1 MSETWESLY
10 RLYEKIKEILRDMMW
25 RSDQYGD
32 IITPKE
38 CKKLLDELEALPE
51 RQQIRSGPSLFQRIP
66 TNQRE
71 KTQAMNKSRLNQYQD
86 RIERFIKYFHAK
98 LSPLLYQLPHSNT
111 DEFKQRWEEV
121 GDLSNKT
128 KTDDFYF
135 GKIGD
140 IYQILFNLSTGDLS
154 DAQFQEQKK
163 QRYIDIYTQRQVLAG
178 RKDDKWVDPI
188 IRHLLSRLTKVTNSS
203 LTKLFP
209 TSEIQ
214 YLMMIT
220 TTHKF
225 KNAFVNYFKDKL
237 DPMER
242 SGDIISMMTAL
253 KELIDMDG
261 KFDQKLNQIISKGQQ
276 TRKQADRKKE
286 NEMKQRKAAIEK
298 EAQKQDLYNS
308 LLTIQKKYNPWS
320 IVPFSLNKQKLRTK
334 FNEHATEQQK
344 EVVNKTL
351 LLLDKKRIDK
361 LKLILY
367 ILQQRRKNS
376 ASTTGSLTSVQFMN
390 PMLEIK
396 I

>member
-1 MSETWESLY
+1 
-10 RLYEKIKEILRDMMW
+10 
-25 RSDQYGD
+25 
-32 IITPKE
+32 
-38 CKKLLDELEALPE
+38 
-51 RQQIRSGPSLFQRIP
+51 
-66 TNQRE
+66 
-71 KTQAMNKSRLNQYQD
+71 
-86 RIERFIKYFHAK
+86 
-98 LSPLLYQLPHSNT
+98 
-111 DEFKQRWEEV
+111 
-121 GDLSNKT
+121 
-128 KTDDFYF
+128 
-135 GKIGD
+135 
-140 IYQILFNLSTGDLS
+140 
-154 DAQFQEQKK
+154 
-163 QRYIDIYTQRQVLAG
+163 
-178 RKDDKWVDPI
+178 
-188 IRHLLSRLTKVTNSS
+188 
-203 LTKLFP
+203 
-209 TSEIQ
+209 
-214 YLMMIT
+214 MMIT

-390 PMLEIK
+390 PMLELK